1 MRALWTLAAGL
12 TALAA
17 LPVLAHHS
25 IDAEFDRNKPITISG
40 TVTKVDWMN
49 PHIWIYLDVKD
60 KDGKT
65 VKWQFEGGPPNA
77 LRRGGWNRDSVK
89 EGDQITVKGIMAKVS
104 ISAGLGV
111 IGCFVLRNKISGGC
125 FCVVSPEWIRN
136 AGVQIIEV
144 NKASFQAVMTPVYD
158 KFMTSPEMKRM
169 VKAIQDTK

>member
-60 KDGKT
+60 KDGKI

-89 EGDQITVKGIMAKVS
+89 EGDQITVKGIMAKVE
-104 ISAGLGV
+104 AGLSATTGNAQEV
-111 IGCFVLRNKISGGC
+111 TMANGKRVL
-125 FCVVSPEWIRN
+125 
-136 AGVQIIEV
+136 AG
-144 NKASFQAVMTPVYD
+144 QAD
-158 KFMTSPEMKRM
+158 NEK
-169 VKAIQDTK
+169 

>member
-89 EGDQITVKGIMAKVS
+89 EGDQITVKGIMAKVDGGL
-104 ISAGLGV
+104 SATTGNAQEVTMANGKR
-111 IGCFVLRNKISGGC
+111 VL
-125 FCVVSPEWIRN
+125 
-136 AGVQIIEV
+136 AG
-144 NKASFQAVMTPVYD
+144 QAENE
-158 KFMTSPEMKRM
+158 K
-169 VKAIQDTK
+169 